1 MHRETVS
8 EAFSFRPFRSDPA
21 PPADVA
27 MPREKIPV
35 RQLQPGLYIE
45 LPLKWNEHPFLFSR
59 FKLKAHS
66 EIRLIQH
73 LGLEE
78 VWYYPEKSLAEPAP
92 ASQPQIE
99 TVAADDAA
107 MREQWQEKNEHAE
120 ELRKRRLEIQRVEKQ
135 YNEVVGNVKELM
147 SMMNASPV
155 QAMEQATKM
164 VGSIVATLKA
174 DKETLVHLMNA
185 NNLDDGLYYHVLNVS
200 VLSLLLAR
208 ELGVEDREQM
218 MTLGLAG
225 LLHDI
230 GQTKLPSQL
239 VRKTTPLT
247 KPESDLYQ
255 RHIRYA
261 LEMIGLHAKLKLTVK
276 PLLLTIIEQHH
287 VLLDGSGYPDIPAE
301 KMHPLAKILATVNH
315 YDKLCNHVDPKQSM
329 TPHEALSLMF
339 SKNLAKFDK
348 KTLQTLVKLL
358 GIYPPGTVVQL
369 SDEST
374 GIVISLNRAEL
385 LKPRILLYS
394 AEIPK
399 DEAVI
404 IDLSQHGDL
413 SIRKSLR
420 PAQLSKEMYEYLNPR
435 ERVSYFFALNK
446 PAGTENL

>member
-1 MHRETVS
+1 M
-8 EAFSFRPFRSDPA
+8 
-21 PPADVA
+21 A
-27 MPREKIPV
+27 MSKELISV
-35 RQLQPGLYIE
+35 RRLQPGLYIE

-59 FKLKAHS
+59 FKLKSHA
-66 EIRLIQH
+66 EIRLIQQ
-73 LGLEE
+73 LNLSE
-78 VWYYPEKSLAEPAP
+78 VWYYPDKSVAEPAP
-92 ASQPQIE
+92 DSQPQIE
-99 TVAADDAA
+99 TVAEDAA
-107 MREQWQEKNEHAE
+107 ALQEQWQEKNEHAE
-120 ELRKRRLEIQRVEKQ
+120 ELRRRRLEIQRVEKQ

-147 SMMNASPV
+147 GMMNASPV
-155 QAMEQATKM
+155 QAMERATKM
-164 VGSIVATLKA
+164 VGSIVATLQA

-208 ELGVEDREQM
+208 ELGITDKEQM
-218 MTLGLAG
+218 MTLGLAA

-230 GQTKLPSQL
+230 GQTKLPSQI
-239 VRKTTPLT
+239 VRKTQPLT
-247 KPESDLYQ
+247 KPENELYQ
-255 RHIRYA
+255 RHVRFA

-287 VLLDGSGYPDIPAE
+287 VLLDGSGYPVIAAD
-301 KMHPLAKILATVNH
+301 KMHALSKILATVNY
-315 YDKLCNHVDPKQSM
+315 YDKLCNHADPKQSM

-339 SKNLAKFDK
+339 SKNIAKFDK

-374 GIVISLNRAEL
+374 GIVISLNRSEL
-385 LKPRILLYS
+385 LKPRVLLYS

-404 IDLSQHGDL
+404 IDLTQHTDIG
-413 SIRKSLR
+413 IRKSLR
-420 PAQLSKEMYEYLNPR
+420 PAQLSKEMFEYLNPR

-446 PAGTENL
+446 PAGTES

>member
-1 MHRETVS
+1 MR
-8 EAFSFRPFRSDPA
+8 R
-21 PPADVA
+21 
-27 MPREKIPV
+27 
-35 RQLQPGLYIE
+35 LQPGLYIE

-66 EIRLIQH
+66 EIRLIQQ

-78 VWYYPEKSLAEPAP
+78 VWYYPEKSLGEPAP
-92 ASQPQIE
+92 ESQAQIE

-107 MREQWQEKNEHAE
+107 LKEQWQEKNEHAE
-120 ELRKRRLEIQRVEKQ
+120 ELRRRRLEIQRVEKQ

-147 SMMNASPV
+147 SMMTASPV

-218 MTLGLAG
+218 MTLGLAA

-230 GQTKLPSQL
+230 GQTKLPSQIL
-239 VRKTTPLT
+239 RKTQPLT

-255 RHIRYA
+255 RHVRYA
-261 LEMIGLHAKLKLTVK
+261 LEMIGLHAKLRLTVK

-287 VLLDGSGYPDIPAE
+287 VLLDGTGYPDLPAE
-301 KMHPLAKILATVNH
+301 KMHPLAKILAAVNY
-315 YDKLCNHVDPKQSM
+315 YDKLCNHTDPKQSM

-339 SKNLAKFDK
+339 SKNVAKFDK

-394 AEIPK
+394 ADIPK
-399 DEAVI
+399 EEAVI
-404 IDLSQHGDL
+404 IDLTQHGDL
-413 SIRKSLR
+413 GIRKSLR
-420 PAQLSKEMYEYLNPR
+420 PAQLSKEMFEYLNPR
-435 ERVSYFFALNK
+435 ERVSYFFAINK
-446 PAGTENL
+446 PAGQEGL

>member
-1 MHRETVS
+1 MR
-8 EAFSFRPFRSDPA
+8 R
-21 PPADVA
+21 
-27 MPREKIPV
+27 
-35 RQLQPGLYIE
+35 LQPGLYIE

-59 FKLKAHS
+59 FKLKSHA
-66 EIRLIQH
+66 EVRLIQQ

-78 VWYYPEKSLAEPAP
+78 VWYYPDKSTAEPAP
-92 ASQPQIE
+92 ESQPQIE
-99 TVAADDAA
+99 TVAEDAA
-107 MREQWQEKNEHAE
+107 ALQEQWQEKNEHAE
-120 ELRKRRLEIQRVEKQ
+120 ELRRRRLEIQRVEKQ

-147 SMMNASPV
+147 GMMNASPV

-164 VGSIVATLKA
+164 VGSIVATLQA

-208 ELGVEDREQM
+208 ELGITDKEQM
-218 MTLGLAG
+218 MTLGLAA

-230 GQTKLPSQL
+230 GQTRLPSQIL
-239 VRKTTPLT
+239 RKTQPLT
-247 KPESDLYQ
+247 KPENDLYQ
-255 RHIRYA
+255 RHVRFA

-287 VLLDGSGYPDIPAE
+287 VLLDGSGYPDIPAD
-301 KMHPLAKILATVNH
+301 KMHPLSKILATVNY

-339 SKNLAKFDK
+339 SKNIAKFDK

-374 GIVISLNRAEL
+374 GIVISLNRSEL
-385 LKPRILLYS
+385 LKPRVLLYS

-404 IDLSQHGDL
+404 IDLTQHTDIG
-413 SIRKSLR
+413 IRKSLR
-420 PAQLSKEMYEYLNPR
+420 PVQLSKAMFEYLNPR

-446 PAGTENL
+446 PAGTDV

>member
-1 MHRETVS
+1 MSKEQIS
-8 EAFSFRPFRSDPA
+8 
-21 PPADVA
+21 
-27 MPREKIPV
+27 V
-35 RQLQPGLYIE
+35 RRLQPGLYIE

-59 FKLKAHS
+59 FKLKSHA
-66 EIRLIQH
+66 EVRLIQQ

-78 VWYYPEKSLAEPAP
+78 VWYYPDKSTAEPAP
-92 ASQPQIE
+92 ESQPQIE
-99 TVAADDAA
+99 TVAEDAA
-107 MREQWQEKNEHAE
+107 ALQEQWQEKNEHAE
-120 ELRKRRLEIQRVEKQ
+120 ELRRRRLEIQRVEKQ

-147 SMMNASPV
+147 GMMNASPV

-164 VGSIVATLKA
+164 VGSIVATLQA

-208 ELGVEDREQM
+208 ELGITDKEQM
-218 MTLGLAG
+218 MTLGLAA

-230 GQTKLPSQL
+230 GQTRLPSQIL
-239 VRKTTPLT
+239 RKTQPLT
-247 KPESDLYQ
+247 KPENDLYQ
-255 RHIRYA
+255 RHVRFA

-287 VLLDGSGYPDIPAE
+287 VLLDGSGYPDIPAD
-301 KMHPLAKILATVNH
+301 KMHPLSKILATVNY

-339 SKNLAKFDK
+339 SKNIAKFDK

-374 GIVISLNRAEL
+374 GIVISLNRSEL
-385 LKPRILLYS
+385 LKPRVLLYS

-404 IDLSQHGDL
+404 IDLTQHTDIG
-413 SIRKSLR
+413 IRKSLR
-420 PAQLSKEMYEYLNPR
+420 PAQLSKAMFEYLNPR

-446 PAGTENL
+446 PAGTDV

>member
-1 MHRETVS
+1 MPKET
-8 EAFSFRPFRSDPA
+8 
-21 PPADVA
+21 
-27 MPREKIPV
+27 IPV
-35 RQLQPGLYIE
+35 RRLQPGMYIE

-66 EIRLIQH
+66 EIRLIQQ
-73 LGLEE
+73 LGLDN

-92 ASQPQIE
+92 ESQPQIE

-107 MREQWQEKNEHAE
+107 LREQWQEKNEHAE
-120 ELRKRRLEIQRVEKQ
+120 ELRRRRLEIQRVEKQ

-147 SMMNASPV
+147 SMMTASPV

-164 VGSIVATLKA
+164 VGSIVATLQA

-185 NNLDDGLYYHVLNVS
+185 NNLDESLYYHVLNVS

-208 ELGVEDREQM
+208 ELGVTDREQM
-218 MTLGLAG
+218 MTLGLAA

-230 GQTKLPSQL
+230 GQTKLPTQIL
-239 VRKTTPLT
+239 RKTQPLT

-255 RHIRYA
+255 RHVRYA

-287 VLLDGSGYPDIPAE
+287 VLLDGSGYPDIPAD
-301 KMHPLAKILATVNH
+301 KMHPLAKILATVNY

-369 SDEST
+369 SDESV
-374 GIVISLNRAEL
+374 GIVISLNRNEL
-385 LKPRILLYS
+385 LKPRVLLYS

-404 IDLSQHGDL
+404 IDLTQHTEQT
-413 SIRKSLR
+413 IRKSLR
-420 PAQLSKEMYEYLNPR
+420 PAQLSKAMYEYLNPR

-446 PAGTENL
+446 PAGAEN

>member
-1 MHRETVS
+1 MSKEQIS
-8 EAFSFRPFRSDPA
+8 
-21 PPADVA
+21 
-27 MPREKIPV
+27 V
-35 RQLQPGLYIE
+35 RRLQPGLYIE

-59 FKLKAHS
+59 FKLKSHA
-66 EIRLIQH
+66 EVRLIQQ

-78 VWYYPEKSLAEPAP
+78 VWYYPDKSTAEPAP
-92 ASQPQIE
+92 ESQPQIE
-99 TVAADDAA
+99 TVAEDAA
-107 MREQWQEKNEHAE
+107 ALQEQWQEKNEHAE
-120 ELRKRRLEIQRVEKQ
+120 ELRRRRLEIQRVEKQ

-147 SMMNASPV
+147 GMMNASPV

-164 VGSIVATLKA
+164 VGSIVATLQA

-208 ELGVEDREQM
+208 ELGITDKEQM
-218 MTLGLAG
+218 MTLGLAA

-230 GQTKLPSQL
+230 GQTRLPSQIL
-239 VRKTTPLT
+239 RKTQPLT
-247 KPESDLYQ
+247 KPENDLYQ
-255 RHIRYA
+255 RHVRFA

-287 VLLDGSGYPDIPAE
+287 VLLDGSGYPDIPAD
-301 KMHPLAKILATVNH
+301 KMHPLSKILATVNY

-339 SKNLAKFDK
+339 SKNIAKFDK

-374 GIVISLNRAEL
+374 GIVISLNRSEL
-385 LKPRILLYS
+385 LKPRVLLYS

-404 IDLSQHGDL
+404 IDLTQHTDIG
-413 SIRKSLR
+413 IRKSLR
-420 PAQLSKEMYEYLNPR
+420 PVQLSKAMFEYLNPR

-446 PAGTENL
+446 PAGTDV

>member
-1 MHRETVS
+1 MAGSTPSTHKPVT
-8 EAFSFRPFRSDPA
+8 AYNI
-21 PPADVA
+21 A
-27 MPREKIPV
+27 MQKEKIPV

-66 EIRLIQH
+66 EIRLIQQ
-73 LGLEE
+73 LGVEE
-78 VWYYPEKSLAEPAP
+78 VWYYPEKSLVEPAP
-92 ASQPQIE
+92 ESQPAIE
-99 TVAADDAA
+99 TVAADGDAL
-107 MREQWQEKNEHAE
+107 REQWQEKNEHAE
-120 ELRKRRLEIQRVEKQ
+120 ELRRRRLEIQRVEKQ

-208 ELGVEDREQM
+208 ELGLEDREQM
-218 MTLGLAG
+218 MTLGLAA

-230 GQTKLPSQL
+230 GQIKLPSQL
-239 VRKTTPLT
+239 LRKTTPLT

-255 RHIRYA
+255 RHIRFG
-261 LEMIGLHAKLKLTVK
+261 LEMIGQHAKLKLTVK

-287 VLLDGSGYPDIPAE
+287 VLLDGSGYPDISAE
-301 KMHPLAKILATVNH
+301 KMHPLSKILATVNY
-315 YDKLCNHVDPKQSM
+315 YDKLCNHTDPKQSM

-339 SKNLAKFDK
+339 SKNLKKFDK
-348 KTLQTLVKLL
+348 KTLQILVKLL

-374 GIVISLNRAEL
+374 GIVISLNRDEL
-385 LKPRILLYS
+385 LKPRVLLYS

-404 IDLSQHGDL
+404 IDLTQHPDL

-420 PAQLSKEMYEYLNPR
+420 PAQLSKEMFEYLNPR
-435 ERVSYFFALNK
+435 ERVSYFFAINK
-446 PAGTENL
+446 PAGQESS